1 MESFTGWSN
10 HVFVA
15 ILWKYARLVVIQ
27 EDNIEENL
35 DPDDSIA
42 LNPNEIPIVTFRQ
55 RISKKLGRPYNECR
69 KSKPSGLRN
78 FSKILEIFL
87 KMKIFEIKKSHFDHY
102 TKKQCMFQ
110 CLINYT
116 ESICKCA
123 SPLFPKNLNATER
136 LKTCGF
142 IEQVIYVLIQIG

>member
-1 MESFTGWSN
+1 M
-10 HVFVA
+10 
-15 ILWKYARLVVIQ
+15 K

-78 FSKILEIFL
+78 FFEFFSNFSKKFKFL
-87 KMKIFEIKKSHFDHY
+87 KQKSHFDHY

-110 CLINYT
+110 CLINFT
-116 ESICKCA
+116 ESVCKCS

-142 IEQVIYVLIQIG
+142 IEQVHYVNFIYRWKPVE